1 MHFKILQLSK
11 AKLLAIVT
19 NGVASVAPWAK
30 TAQETNISI
39 DLRQIFTFAKITVL
53 SSQKLQAI
61 VAFSILALASGVEL
75 QQIRCYGVQGA
86 KANTTLRLI
95 FAFTKVTSVKTKMLR
110 TVIKVYL
117 PWILS
122 QTGK

>member
-1 MHFKILQLSK
+1 M
-11 AKLLAIVT
+11 AM
-19 NGVASVAPWAK
+19 
-30 TAQETNISI
+30 
-39 DLRQIFTFAKITVL
+39 ITVL
-53 SSQKLQAI
+53 SSLKMPTI
-61 VAFSILALASGVEL
+61 FAFSILALASGVEL

-86 KANTTLRLI
+86 MANTTLRLS

-110 TVIKVYL
+110 TVIKL